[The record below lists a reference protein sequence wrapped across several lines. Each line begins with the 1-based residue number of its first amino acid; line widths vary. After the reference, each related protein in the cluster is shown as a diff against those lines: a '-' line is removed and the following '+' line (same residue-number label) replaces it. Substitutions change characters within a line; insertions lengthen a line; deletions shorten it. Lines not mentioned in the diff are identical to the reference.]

1 LVYLCAG
8 YFGEQLQTIRLQD
21 ITANNMKD
29 IKEWLPEFEVS
40 AETDTELQE
49 YFLLTPELEKIV
61 NSKYWLLLGRKG
73 TGKTAIYKYLE
84 KSIPD
89 NVNQNIVVPLNFKD
103 YPWPAH
109 KLYKESI
116 AGELSAYQKSWR
128 FLFFV
133 KLLSRLIETK
143 ERASESLSKDLKWAK
158 KYIEKIFGNP
168 DPSIMEVLFSKLA
181 RIKKLAG
188 PGFDIDETSMNVG
201 EVSFDDVAEDKELQ
215 STLRS
220 NAFSLLTYFETIFKS
235 NVGEKKFLIVLDQL
249 DENWLSGE
257 IDEYSKVLINLINV
271 CRNISIDTSLN
282 QNLKIIPFL
291 RTDIYETLRF
301 NDKNKLYQDSA
312 IVISWEN
319 DSLDTMFFERVK
331 KYKPTDV
338 VLDVLK
344 KCDSLFE
351 ASFVRQGTPP
361 FKYIT
366 RRSFFRPR
374 DVITYFNNI
383 RRKHIENKTG
393 LYTTSELYDAAYD
406 ASVSVYNELIDE
418 WSNQFPEIENLFS
431 VLQTIQFETFTF
443 FDFQNKY
450 KIEFPDA
457 SEGDLRRH
465 LNFLFDNSIIGQKK
479 QGRWEYLS
487 SLPNLKLNI
496 EMPFRTHQSLKYRL
510 QLIESRPGQNEEE

>member
-1 LVYLCAG
+1 M
-8 YFGEQLQTIRLQD
+8 TD
-21 ITANNMKD
+21 IID
-29 IKEWLPEFEVS
+29 WLPEFEVS

-49 YFLLTPELEKIV
+49 YFLQTPELEKII

-84 KSIPD
+84 KSTPNEINH
-89 NVNQNIVVPLNFKD
+89 NVVVSLNFKD

-133 KLLSRLIETK
+133 KLISRLIDLK
-143 ERASESLSKDLKWAK
+143 EKKKESLSKDLKWAK
-158 KYIEKIFGNP
+158 KYIDKVFGNP

-188 PGFDIDETSMNVG
+188 PGMDLDDIGFNVG
-201 EVSFDDVAEDKELQ
+201 EVSFDDVAENKELQ

-220 NAFSLLTYFETIFKS
+220 NAFTLLSYFETIFKD
-235 NVGEKKFLIVLDQL
+235 NVGDIKFLIVLDQL

-271 CRNISIDTSLN
+271 CRNIGIDDSLKN
-282 QNLKIIPFL
+282 NLKVIPFL

-312 IVISWEN
+312 IVITWDN
-319 DSLDTMFFERVK
+319 DTLDTMFFERVK
-331 KYKPTDV
+331 KYKPADV
-338 VLDVLK
+338 VIDIAK

-374 DVITYFNNI
+374 DVIIYFNNI
-383 RRKHIENKTG
+383 RKQHKPNKTG
-393 LYTTSELYDAAYD
+393 LYTTNELYNAAYD
-406 ASVSVYNELIDE
+406 ASVSVYNEIIDE
-418 WSNQFPEIENLFS
+418 WSNQFAEIEGLFS
-431 VLQTIQFETFTF
+431 VLQTIQVETFSF
-443 FDFQNKY
+443 EEFSKKY

-457 SEGDLRRH
+457 TEGDLRKH

-487 SLPNLKLNI
+487 SLPNLKMNI
-496 EMPFRTHQSLKYRL
+496 EKPFRTHQSLKYRL
-510 QLIESRPGQNEEE
+510 QLTESRPGQNDD

>member
-1 LVYLCAG
+1 M
-8 YFGEQLQTIRLQD
+8 I
-21 ITANNMKD
+21 D

-49 YFLLTPELEKIV
+49 YFLLTPELEKII

-84 KSIPD
+84 KSIPSSI
-89 NVNQNIVVPLNFKD
+89 NNNIVVSLNFKD

-133 KLLSRLIETK
+133 KLISRLVEVK
-143 ERASESLSKDLKWAK
+143 ENNSESLSKELKWAK
-158 KYIEKIFGNP
+158 KYIEKVFGNP

-188 PGFDIDETSMNVG
+188 PGMELDDTSFNVG
-201 EVSFDDVAEDKELQ
+201 EVSFDDVADNKELQ

-220 NAFSLLTYFETIFKS
+220 NAFTLLSYFETIFKN
-235 NVGEKKFLIVLDQL
+235 NVGDKKFLIILDQL

-271 CRNISIDTSLN
+271 CRNIGIDETLKK
-282 QNLKIIPFL
+282 NLKVIPFL

-312 IVISWEN
+312 IVIAWDN
-319 DSLDTMFFERVK
+319 DSLDTMFLERVK
-331 KYKPTDV
+331 KYKPAEV
-338 VLDVLK
+338 ELELIK
-344 KCDSLFE
+344 KCDCLFE

-374 DVITYFNNI
+374 DVIIYFNNI
-383 RRKHIENKTG
+383 RKKHTPNKTG
-393 LYTTSELYDAAYD
+393 LYTTTELYDAAVD
-406 ASVSVYNELIDE
+406 ASVSV
-418 WSNQFPEIENLFS
+418 
-431 VLQTIQFETFTF
+431 
-443 FDFQNKY
+443 
-450 KIEFPDA
+450 
-457 SEGDLRRH
+457 
-465 LNFLFDNSIIGQKK
+465 
-479 QGRWEYLS
+479 
-487 SLPNLKLNI
+487 
-496 EMPFRTHQSLKYRL
+496 
-510 QLIESRPGQNEEE
+510 

>member
-1 LVYLCAG
+1 M
-8 YFGEQLQTIRLQD
+8 
-21 ITANNMKD
+21 ND
-29 IKEWLPEFEVS
+29 IKDWLPEFEVS
-40 AETDTELQE
+40 AETDNELQE
-49 YFLLTPELEKIV
+49 YFLQTPELGKII

-84 KSIPD
+84 KSKPSE
-89 NVNQNIVVPLNFKD
+89 VNDNIVVSLNFKD

-133 KLLSRLIETK
+133 KLISRLIEIK
-143 ERASESLSKDLKWAK
+143 EKNSESLNKDLKWAK
-158 KYIEKIFGNP
+158 KYIDKVFGNP
-168 DPSIMEVLFSKLA
+168 DPTILEVLFSKLA

-188 PGFDIDETSMNVG
+188 PGIDLDDTSFNVG
-201 EVSFDDVAEDKELQ
+201 EVSFDDVAENKELQ

-220 NAFSLLTYFETIFKS
+220 NAFTLLNYFEKIFIN
-235 NVGEKKFLIVLDQL
+235 NVSSYKFLIVLDQL

-257 IDEYSKVLINLINV
+257 IEEYSKVLINLINV
-271 CRNISIDTSLN
+271 CRNISIDDTLKSSL
-282 QNLKIIPFL
+282 KVIPFL

-312 IVISWEN
+312 IVISWDN
-319 DSLDTMFFERVK
+319 DSLDSMFFERVK
-331 KYKPTDV
+331 KYKPV
-338 VLDVLK
+338 ELQLQLDK
-344 KCDSLFE
+344 KCESIFE

-383 RRKHIENKTG
+383 RKLHLPNKTG
-393 LYTTSELYDAAYD
+393 LYTTKELYDAAIE
-406 ASVSVYNELIDE
+406 ASVSVYNEIMDE
-418 WSNQFPEIENLFS
+418 WSNQFPEIEGLFS
-431 VLQTIQFETFTF
+431 ALQTIQVETFV
-443 FDFQNKY
+443 FDEFEKKY
-450 KIEFPDA
+450 KIEFPNSTD
-457 SEGDLRRH
+457 GDLRKH

-487 SLPNLKLNI
+487 SLPNLKINI
-496 EMPFRTHQSLKYRL
+496 EKPFRTHQSLKYRL
-510 QLIESRPGQNEEE
+510 QLVESRPGQGED